1 MDSRLT
7 STHHYPT
14 ALSSNTYYVSLSNW
28 YITAMAD
35 KTHAQRSRFIQSL
48 PRASPS
54 SSLADLRVNESQKLR
69 VLVASNGSKDVAQV
83 LALVVRLSKNP
94 KIETRAIVDEEA
106 YPAHRLSQETLTL
119 QNKTFKP
126 CRETDE
132 AQKNIERQQIE
143 FYKQQAYELCDWA
156 DIMVLAPIDADTFA
170 KMLHGITD
178 CLLLEI
184 LRGWDVSKKILLV
197 PGMTTSMW
205 ENPMTKKQL
214 NKVRR
219 KWQWV
224 RVMQPILWHYD
235 DKGPSKCFVGWDG
248 FNELVDVIKNQ
259 AELMTIG
266 HDVDIAASGAA
277 CLARYNMKTDALLP
291 PEVWTLIFEYVGDWE
306 MAKALNV
313 YINISVPFEW
323 QKQPNEPKDSL
334 HIFMRSLEWTL
345 LTSPVPRIIE
355 KLKSAPPDLR
365 YLSSLCVK
373 LIIKFC
379 LTDILTYLETNLK
392 DVFWASFGQKLLP
405 SKASAVYGRTEILE
419 WWRTSPT
426 FLSKD
431 YTAEALDGASKSG
444 FVHVLDWWLRSGLP
458 LKYTESAMEQASS
471 KGHLLVLEWWKQ
483 SSAQQ
488 GTYYVD
494 SGPRGNDALSP
505 TTNLEASA
513 TSPEARPALPL
524 KPGKSLLAAAQ
535 NNQPLVIRWW
545 DNSSIP
551 VSYSETIAKVA
562 SQHGHVAVLDA
573 WRELK
578 GDKMAFDNQVL
589 VQPTKNGHVEVLE
602 WWKSFSR
609 GEGGRPG
616 GRVEYKTCDIEEALE
631 DSVGS
636 QGQEDAVKRW
646 WAKNG
651 LNLGVEV
658 SEWTKVKVL

>member
-1 MDSRLT
+1 M
-7 STHHYPT
+7 
-14 ALSSNTYYVSLSNW
+14 
-28 YITAMAD
+28 
-35 KTHAQRSRFIQSL
+35 
-48 PRASPS
+48 RAS
-54 SSLADLRVNESQKLR
+54 ESQKLR
-69 VLVASNGSKDVAQV
+69 VLVTSNGSRDVAQA

-94 KIETRAIVDEEA
+94 KIETRAIVDEES

-126 CRETDE
+126 CRETEE
-132 AQKNIERQQIE
+132 AHKNIERQQVE
-143 FYKQQAYELCDWA
+143 FYKQQAYDLCDWA
-156 DIMVLAPIDADTFA
+156 DLMVLAPIDADTFA

-197 PGMTTSMW
+197 PGMTTAMW

-214 NKVRR
+214 SKVKR

-224 RVMQPILWHYD
+224 RVMQPILWNYD
-235 DKGPSKCFVGWDG
+235 NSEPSKCFLGWDG
-248 FNELVDVIKNQ
+248 FNELVDVVKNQ

-277 CLARYNMKTDALLP
+277 YLARHNVKTDASLP
-291 PEVWTLIFEYVGDWE
+291 PEIWTLIFEYVGDWE
-306 MAKALNV
+306 ISKALNV
-313 YINISVPFEW
+313 YANISVPQEW
-323 QKQPNEPKDSL
+323 QRRPNDAKSDL
-334 HIFMRSLEWTL
+334 QRYMWSLEWTI
-345 LTSPVPRIIE
+345 LTSPVPKIIE
-355 KLKSAPPDLR
+355 KLELAPKGIT

-379 LTDILTYLETNLK
+379 LTDILTYLEANFK
-392 DVFWASFGQKLLP
+392 DLFWATFGQKLLP
-405 SKASAVYGRTEILE
+405 TKASAVYGRTEILE

-431 YTAEALDGASKSG
+431 YTSEAMDGASKFG

-483 SSAQQ
+483 ASAHQ
-488 GTYYVD
+488 GSYHVD
-494 SGPRGNDALSP
+494 SDTRNRH
-505 TTNLEASA
+505 EAS
-513 TSPEARPALPL
+513 SPAEHEVSSSSETQPALQL

-535 NNQPLVIRWW
+535 NNQALVVRWW
-545 DNSSIP
+545 DNSGIP
-551 VSYSETIAKVA
+551 ISYSESIAKVA

-578 GDKMAFDNQVL
+578 GEKMAFDNQVL

-602 WWKSFSR
+602 WWKRFSR
-609 GEGGRPG
+609 GGDGRPG
-616 GRVEYKTCDIEEALE
+616 ARVEYKTCDIEEALE